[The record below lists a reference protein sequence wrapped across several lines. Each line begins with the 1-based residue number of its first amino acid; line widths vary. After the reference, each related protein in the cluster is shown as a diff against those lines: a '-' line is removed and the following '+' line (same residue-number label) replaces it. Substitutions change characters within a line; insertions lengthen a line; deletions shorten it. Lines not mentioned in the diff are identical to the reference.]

1 MPHLQV
7 PTMPIWEMVGIG
19 GAGAAPVAIR
29 LIRTCDNAGN
39 VDDGIARAAASGAQ
53 DVLGSISFVATAT
66 RKICTWC
73 AVERHGDANRVRA

>member
-1 MPHLQV
+1 M
-7 PTMPIWEMVGIG
+7 GIG
-19 GAGAAPVAIR
+19 GDGGVPVAIG

-73 AVERHGDANRVRA
+73 AVERHGDANGVRA